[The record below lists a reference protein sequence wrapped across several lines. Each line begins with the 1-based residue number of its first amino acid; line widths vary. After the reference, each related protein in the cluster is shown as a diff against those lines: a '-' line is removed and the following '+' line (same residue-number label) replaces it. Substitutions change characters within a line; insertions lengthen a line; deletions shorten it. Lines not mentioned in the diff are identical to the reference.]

1 MGSVTVLPRTLIHR
15 TRWGTSIFWD
25 RRQGLLE
32 RGVTGCWQSM
42 TREQLRRRYPDAWTA
57 WLSFSR
63 LISAQE
69 YDAARRL
76 SR

>member
-32 RGVTGCWQSM
+32 RGPTGRWQSM

-63 LISAQE
+63 LIPAQE
-69 YDAARRL
+69 HDGARRVC
-76 SR
+76 